1 MKNHIFQLEHDHNRT
16 SKQKALFILKIALAL
31 TVAFAISVL
40 MGKAVRGFVKP
51 PDIPQDEAPN
61 LDDFAFLPPQGEEE
75 DMHIGGG
82 LHAPEGFTAD
92 DRKEQFY
99 TFLIIGM
106 DEGVNTDTIMVAS
119 YDSLNNEANII
130 SIPRDSLVNVKRT
143 VKKINA
149 AYPAGTLHG
158 GGREGGIAQLQ
169 REIKTI
175 VGFVPDFTICIDLN
189 AFVRIVDAING
200 ITVDIPMDLK
210 YDDPMQ
216 DLHIDIKKGEQRLDG
231 ETALKFTRY
240 RKGNN
245 SNQTITDYQRIGH
258 QQTVVKAVLAE
269 LVKPANIVKIPE
281 FIRIVNEYVYSDISA
296 GNMLWFAS
304 QLNAI
309 RGTEALSMYTI
320 PTIGTSG
327 LPMWY
332 EYLDRTGIV
341 ELVNRT
347 VNPYRLD
354 IEAKD
359 LDIIIE
365 SD

>member
-1 MKNHIFQLEHDHNRT
+1 MMKNEHNDQQ
-16 SKQKALFILKIALAL
+16 KQYKRFLFYGKIALAL
-31 TVAFAISVL
+31 IAVFAISML
-40 MGKAVRGFVKP
+40 IGKEVRGIIKP
-51 PDIPQDEAPN
+51 PDIPQPAAPN
-61 LDDFAFLPPQGEEE
+61 LDDFAYLPPLGVEE
-75 DMHIGGG
+75 DMLIGGG
-82 LHAPEGFTAD
+82 LHAPEGFTAE

-106 DEGVNTDTIMVAS
+106 DEGVNTDTIIAAS
-119 YDSLNNEANII
+119 YDGLRREANSI

-175 VGFVPDFTICIDLN
+175 IGFVPDFTVCIDLD
-189 AFVRIVDAING
+189 AFVRIIDALGG
-200 ITVDIPMDLK
+200 ITVDVPLEMK

-231 ETALKFTRY
+231 ETALKFARY

-245 SNQTITDYQRIGH
+245 SKQTINDYQRIEH
-258 QQTVVKAVLAE
+258 QQAVISAVLAE
-269 LVKPANIVKIPE
+269 LIKPSNLVKIPE
-281 FIRIVNEYVYSDISA
+281 FIEIINDCVYSDITV
-296 GNMLWFAS
+296 GNMLWFAG
-304 QLNAI
+304 QLKEI
-309 RGTEALSMYTI
+309 RGTGALSMYTI
-320 PTIGTSG
+320 PTTGTSG

-332 EYLDRTGIV
+332 EYLDEEGIV
-341 ELVNRT
+341 ALVNQT
-347 VNPYRLD
+347 INPYTRD

-359 LDIIIE
+359 LDVITV
-365 SD
+365 SP